1 MRLLIASALV
11 FGTLGV
17 AAPARANEPL
27 HIDVGSIPKQ
37 SRALL
42 GRPLITH
49 ACLFTNIHGD
59 AIQPCQSHDWREQTL
74 VLDPGYEII
83 GAALKKAASNQIEAD
98 FLGTLI
104 EGDADWPEPHKQIY
118 LRLDSISNIHRHV
131 P

>member
-1 MRLLIASALV
+1 MRSLIATALL

-17 AAPARANEPL
+17 AAPARENEPI

-49 ACLFTNIHGD
+49 GCLSTNIHGD
-59 AIQPCQSHDWREQTL
+59 AIQPCQSHDWRELTL
-74 VLDPGYEII
+74 VLDPGYKIV
-83 GAALKKAASNQIEAD
+83 GAALKKVASNQIEAD

-104 EGDADWPEPHKQIY
+104 ERDADWPEPHKQIY
-118 LRLDSISNIHRHV
+118 LRLDSISNVQRHE